1 MAQSGR
7 GSANS
12 GRGEPRSTHQS
23 RGELVERH
31 TKMRGVVVV
40 GRVHRVEVG
49 GRHTE
54 GEVIITVEVVNVV
67 GVVILEQV
75 NDILVVKVGPA

>member
-1 MAQSGR
+1 
-7 GSANS
+7 
-12 GRGEPRSTHQS
+12 
-23 RGELVERH
+23 
-31 TKMRGVVVV
+31 MRGVVVV

>member
-1 MAQSGR
+1 MG
-7 GSANS
+7 G
-12 GRGEPRSTHQS
+12 G
-23 RGELVERH
+23 
-31 TKMRGVVVV
+31 
-40 GRVHRVEVG
+40 VHRVEVG